1 MEDHL
6 LCEKL
11 KVQFGDMNYDVGLPR
26 KRLLQMRLLWG
37 LAGMGSGG
45 ELLDDSLSKGCVS
58 CPQRL
63 YHH

>member
-26 KRLLQMRLLWG
+26 KRLLQMRFLWG
-37 LAGMGSGG
+37 QAGMG
-45 ELLDDSLSKGCVS
+45 
-58 CPQRL
+58 
-63 YHH
+63 